1 VTSRAFLA
9 PGRVNLIG
17 EHTDYSGGLVLP
29 AAIELGIRLESEPAE
44 RIVLRSDAGSPIDL
58 AADGSEPGEGWGRYV
73 AAVAAELAALGRPPV
88 GLSGTVTSDL
98 PQGAGLSSSAALEVV
113 VGLALCAVASFVLDA
128 LALAQAAQRAELRA
142 VGVPCG
148 IMDQAV
154 SLLGVAGHAVLLD
167 TATLRHEAVPL
178 PNRHVLLVVDS
189 GVSHALEGGEYAQ
202 RRAELERATGG
213 ADVGGLDVEDA
224 ERLIAGSGVDDVA
237 ARRLLHVAGENA
249 RVRRVVD
256 AFRADPPDLAAVGLL
271 FRQGHDSLRDLF
283 EISTP
288 ELDLLVDLAYEHGA
302 VAARM
307 TGGGFGGSIVALV
320 PSERADEIASAIR
333 ADYRER
339 TSIDPHAFTTH
350 AAEGA
355 REL

>member
-1 VTSRAFLA
+1 MTRTFLA

-29 AAIELGIRLESEPAE
+29 AAIELGIRLEAEPAD
-44 RIVLRSDAGSPIDL
+44 RIELRSDAGPPIDL
-58 AADGSEPGEGWGRYV
+58 AADGSEAGEGWGRYV
-73 AAVAAELAALGRPPV
+73 AAVAAELDALGRRPV
-88 GLSGTVTSDL
+88 GLAGSVTSDL

-113 VGLALCAVASFVLDA
+113 AGIALCAVADFRLDA
-128 LALAQAAQRAELRA
+128 LALAQAGQRAELRA

-167 TATLRHEAVPL
+167 TATLRHEPVPL
-178 PNRHVLLVVDS
+178 PTGHVLLVVDS

-213 ADVGGLDVEDA
+213 ADVGDLSAEDA
-224 ERLIAGSGVDDVA
+224 ERLIVARCIDDVA
-237 ARRLLHVAGENA
+237 ARRLRHVVGENA
-249 RVRRVVD
+249 RVREVVE
-256 AFRADPPDLAAVGLL
+256 ALRADPPDLDAVGRL
-271 FRQGHDSLRDLF
+271 FRAGHDSLRDLF

-320 PSERADEIASAIR
+320 ATDRADEIAAAVGAAYR
-333 ADYRER
+333 AR
-339 TSIDPHAFTTH
+339 TGIDPRAFSTL
-350 AAEGA
+350 AAQGA

>member
-1 VTSRAFLA
+1 MTRSFLA

-29 AAIELGIRLESEPAE
+29 AAIELGIRLDAEPAE
-44 RIVLRSDAGSPIDL
+44 RIALRSDSGQPIDL
-58 AADGSEPGEGWGRYV
+58 AADGSEPGDGWGRYV
-73 AAVAAELAALGRPPV
+73 AAVAAELDALGRPPV

-113 VGLALCAVASFVLDA
+113 AGLALCAVAELPLDPLD
-128 LALAQAAQRAELRA
+128 LARAAQRAELRA

-154 SLLGVAGHAVLLD
+154 SLLGVAGHAVLVD
-167 TATLRHEAVPL
+167 TATLDHEPVPL
-178 PNRHVLLVVDS
+178 PGGHVLLVVDS
-189 GVSHALEGGEYAQ
+189 GVSHALEGGEYAL
-202 RRAELERATGG
+202 RRTELERATGG
-213 ADVGGLDVEDA
+213 ADVGHLTVEEA
-224 ERLIAGSGVDDVA
+224 ERLVAERGVDDVA
-237 ARRLLHVAGENA
+237 ARRLRHVVTENA
-249 RVRRVVD
+249 RVRQVV
-256 AFRADPPDLAAVGLL
+256 AALRADPPDLAALGRL
-271 FRQGHDSLRDLF
+271 FREGHDSLRDDF

-288 ELDLLVDLAYEHGA
+288 ELDLLVDLAYAHGA

-320 PSERADEIASAIR
+320 ATERADEVAAAVRSA
-333 ADYRER
+333 YRER
-339 TSIDPHAFTTH
+339 TGIDARAFTTR
-350 AAEGA
+350 AAQGA